1 VGSVKIVRKLF
12 VFQTWMIWVVK
23 GSIDQKAVM
32 SRSTSEAM

>member
-1 VGSVKIVRKLF
+1 L

-32 SRSTSEAM
+32 SKSTSEAM